1 MLPLATRNNFSF
13 MVECMPKTGH
23 WFGKK
28 TVITQNDVSPIS
40 S

>member
-1 MLPLATRNNFSF
+1 MMFPLATRNNFSF
-13 MVECMPKTGH
+13 MVECMPKTG
-23 WFGKK
+23 FGKK